1 MAKNMAENVLCVV
14 ADKNDS
20 SLSFSWKERHVPKVV
35 RDDIFWE
42 N

>member
-14 ADKNDS
+14 ADKNDP

-35 RDDIFWE
+35 RDEIPWE